1 HREDASVSCGTDV
14 KKLSLLSVMLVAA
27 LAAGCAGD
35 ATTPSQF
42 AAFSQTDIV
51 VGTGASAT
59 SSSTVTVDYTG
70 WLYDPA
76 KSDKKG
82 LQFDTSIG
90 KTPFQFTLG
99 AGQVIDGW
107 EKGVPGMNVGGR
119 RRLIIPPSLAYG
131 DKRSS
136 SLPANST
143 LVFDIT
149 MIAVAAPAAAQ

>member
-1 HREDASVSCGTDV
+1 
-14 KKLSLLSVMLVAA
+14 MLAAA

-42 AAFSQTDIV
+42 APFSQTDTVI
-51 VGTGASAT
+51 GTGAQAT
-59 SSSTVTVDYTG
+59 SGSTVTVDYTG
-70 WLYDPA
+70 WLYDPT

-82 LQFDTSIG
+82 LQFDTSVG

-99 AGQVIDGW
+99 AGQVIEGW
-107 EKGVPGMNVGGR
+107 EKGVPGMNVGGT

-131 DKRSS
+131 DTRSGII
-136 SLPANST
+136 PPNAT

-149 MIAVAAPAAAQ
+149 LLNVS